1 MGSPPLRKALSAAT
15 NSASVVEWLTA
26 PCRLDSAESGK
37 QAPWAR
43 QHKKAPDV
51 DRCVWCFDE
60 SLLWDS
66 FDYVSERAPNVDAYL
81 INGMSNYRRP
91 SDGLAQRP
99 VHHTEALESRLGRP
113 VIGHDTALYWR
124 VFKTL
129 GITPEIAHG
138 QLLSSLGGN
147 S

>member
-1 MGSPPLRKALSAAT
+1 MWFGRVILSIKDGLTHRLTSTAVCG
-15 NSASVVEWLTA
+15 ASMNL
-26 PCRLDSAESGK
+26 CSGIRLITSRMK
-37 QAPWAR
+37 
-43 QHKKAPDV
+43 
-51 DRCVWCFDE
+51 
-60 SLLWDS
+60 
-66 FDYVSERAPNVDAYL
+66 APNVDAYL